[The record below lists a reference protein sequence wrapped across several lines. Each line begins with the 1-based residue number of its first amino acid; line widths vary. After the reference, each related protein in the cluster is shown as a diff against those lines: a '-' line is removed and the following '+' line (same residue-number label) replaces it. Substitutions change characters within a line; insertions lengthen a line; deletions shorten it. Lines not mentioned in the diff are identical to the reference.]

1 MAFNR
6 QSPSGLHARGIQIS
20 RAIVQGG
27 LLFSSGAGLSA
38 AEQSVRIN
46 ARVYCTVLTLF
57 LFTLFLLT
65 LFLVPQS
72 QRFIMQRTKRLKFQ
86 YPT

>member
-1 MAFNR
+1 VAFNR
-6 QSPSGLHARGIQIS
+6 QSPSGLHAHGIQKS

-27 LLFSSGAGLSA
+27 LLFSFGTGLSA
-38 AEQSVRIN
+38 AEQSDRIN
-46 ARVYCTVLTLF
+46 ASVYCTVL
-57 LFTLFLLT
+57 TLFLLT

-72 QRFIMQRTKRLKFQ
+72 QRFIMERTKRLKFQ